1 MTNKTPFEIRQELLG
16 LAKDRLS
23 TEYFSKLEETRAFDD
38 PELQKEFLKNYKFP
52 TAESIIKE
60 AQLLNEFVSG
70 STSYST
76 ASASTNTRSK

>member
-1 MTNKTPFEIRQELLG
+1 MSKTPFEIRQELLS

-38 PELQKEFLKNYKFP
+38 PTVQKEFLKNHQFP
-52 TAESIIKE
+52 TAEKIIEE

-70 STSYST
+70 TSD
-76 ASASTNTRSK
+76 KK

>member
-1 MTNKTPFEIRQELLG
+1 MTNKSPYEIRQELLA

-38 PELQKEFLKNYKFP
+38 PELQKQFLQNHKFP
-52 TAESIIKE
+52 SAAEIITE

-70 STSYST
+70 T
-76 ASASTNTRSK
+76 K

>member
-1 MTNKTPFEIRQELLG
+1 MSKTPFEIRQELLS

-38 PELQKEFLKNYKFP
+38 EGLQKEFVKNHKFP
-52 TAESIIKE
+52 TVAEIITE

-70 STSYST
+70 ET
-76 ASASTNTRSK
+76 KK

>member
-1 MTNKTPFEIRQELLG
+1 MTNKTPYEIRQELLA

-38 PELQKEFLKNYKFP
+38 PELQKQFLQNHKFP
-52 TAESIIKE
+52 SAAEIINE

-70 STSYST
+70 T
-76 ASASTNTRSK
+76 K

>member
-1 MTNKTPFEIRQELLG
+1 MSKTPFEIRQELLS

-38 PELQKEFLKNYKFP
+38 PVVQKEFLKNHQFP
-52 TAESIIKE
+52 TAAKIIEE

-70 STSYST
+70 T
-76 ASASTNTRSK
+76 ADKK

>member
-1 MTNKTPFEIRQELLG
+1 MSKTPFEIRQELLN

-38 PELQKEFLKNYKFP
+38 ESLQKEFVKNHKFP
-52 TAESIIKE
+52 SAQDIIIE

-70 STSYST
+70 E
-76 ASASTNTRSK
+76 AKK

>member
-1 MTNKTPFEIRQELLG
+1 MTNKTPFEIRQELLS

-52 TAESIIKE
+52 TAEAIVNE
-60 AQLLNEFVSG
+60 AKLLNEFVSG
-70 STSYST
+70 SGATYST
-76 ASASTNTRSK
+76 TASTNTRSK

>member
-1 MTNKTPFEIRQELLG
+1 MSKTPFEIRQELLS

-38 PELQKEFLKNYKFP
+38 PAVQKEFLKNHQFP
-52 TAESIIKE
+52 TAAKIIEE

-70 STSYST
+70 TSD
-76 ASASTNTRSK
+76 KK